1 MMPAVMMSPMGVMAP
16 EAMIADLPRTMA
28 GYDDAAA
35 GRHII
40 TGISVIVGVVV
51 VIRIVVPDASN
62 EDAPDVMPVSEPMS
76 TMPAATDSRGT
87 GMEGTAME
95 RRATAT
101 AEPAMSSTMSAATN
115 FDHGIVGRDFF
126 RDRGT
131 GIDHGECFGALAGY
145 CR

>member
-16 EAMIADLPRTMA
+16 GAIIADRLRTMA

-62 EDAPDVMPVSEPMS
+62 EDAPDVMLVSEPMS
-76 TMPAATDSRGT
+76 TMPAATDKRWT
-87 GMEGTAME
+87 GMECTAMK

-101 AEPAMSSTMSAATN
+101 AEPAMSSTMSAAAN

-126 RDRGT
+126 RGDSA
-131 GIDHGECFGALAGY
+131 GIDQGQRFGALASY
-145 CR
+145 RR